1 MTYGKHGG
9 RGFVSRVRELPRG
22 VAAAGIGLVAAGGLA
37 LGLTL
42 SGFAG
47 ASVSR
52 TVDYTTNG
60 VAGAKTFGGQVTGVS
75 DSIYIR
81 AADANLPLTT
91 LSALPGTAAPAA
103 VGDQICNNNT
113 SRAAQ
118 LGYVRTGPTT
128 YTVAY
133 AVGTL
138 PSGPNVD
145 PCENGILTA
154 GPDPI
159 VATALVNVPS
169 GVTLNFS
176 IRESGR
182 HNRNLTFSAQ
192 TASGTSVWSRFL
204 PGAGFYATEAGA
216 GIQGN
221 NAGLGGTPSVEMLA
235 ARGLTVSGAGGTGDF
250 GTAGPDA
257 ALVFSSGTGG
267 APALINSTLA
277 GSVLKVYQ
285 APNTGL

>member
-91 LSALPGTAAPAA
+91 NLPNSAAPAA

-133 AVGTL
+133 AVGTM
-138 PSGPNVD
+138 PPGTNVD

-176 IRESGR
+176 IKESGR

-221 NAGLGGTPSVEMLA
+221 ISPLGGTPSVEMLA

-257 ALVFSSGTGG
+257 ALVFSSATGN
-267 APALINSTLA
+267 PPPLVDSTLS
-277 GSVLKVYQ
+277 GSVLKVYE
-285 APNTGL
+285 APKTGA